1 MKNVA
6 ILLCTLYFVSYAVV
20 NADEG
25 VLQCIS
31 QAGSTLAELPSLFSS
46 NSDEL
51 IRKRGCIEAC
61 LLQKVGYMNG
71 NSINIGY
78 IVERVNEAIND
89 DETRNKILQSIHQCA
104 DNGKLMKTKNY
115 DAISKTR
122 TSILYF
128 MHLITLLRLAANA
141 DECMVAQRFLRCNL
155 DGVQQSFQQ
164 IMSTLLSKI
173 NASNLT
179 FPLFS
184 K

>member
-104 DNGKLMKTKNY
+104 DN
-115 DAISKTR
+115 
-122 TSILYF
+122 
-128 MHLITLLRLAANA
+128 AANA